1 MIESSNAFKKLKL
14 QIQDSMDILL
24 LCCHAI
30 PALKAYGKAVKG
42 GQALKLPDPD
52 YFGTPSS
59 IDRLEKITPKY
70 RKTLGKLV
78 FLNSFSYFE
87 AYISEIPNEF
97 LEFHG
102 MGKEFSKRE
111 DEIKKTILDNK
122 FEPFTKKL
130 REPIKKGKEAKYK
143 KIKAQLINNGYY
155 FPKELIS
162 TYGMKR
168 IQKQLEELKAVQI
181 PDLLKD
187 IFELKLSETEI
198 KEFTRLRD
206 FRNDIAHGKVQEVD
220 LRKAISS
227 NEFFRNLAIKIDKH
241 IVTYFFVTDIS

>member
-1 MIESSNAFKKLKL
+1 MIETSNSFKKLKL

-24 LCCHAI
+24 LCCHAV
-30 PALKAYGKAVKG
+30 PALKAYSKAVKMG
-42 GQALKLPDPD
+42 SAPKLPDPD
-52 YFGTPSS
+52 YFNTPSP

-87 AYISEIPNEF
+87 AYITEITNEF

-102 MGKEFSKRE
+102 MGNEFSKRE
-111 DEIKKTILDNK
+111 DEIKKAILDNK
-122 FEPFTKKL
+122 FEPIARKL

-162 TYGMKR
+162 TYGVKR
-168 IQKQLEELKAVQI
+168 IQKQLEELRAVQI
-181 PDLLKD
+181 PNLLKD
-187 IFELKLSETEI
+187 IFELELSEVEI
-198 KEFTRLRD
+198 KEFHEMRT
-206 FRNDIAHGKVQEVD
+206 FRNNIAHGKVKEVD
-220 LRKAISS
+220 LGQAIKS
-227 NEFFRNLAIKIDKH
+227 NEFLRNLAIKIDKH
-241 IVTYFFVTDIS
+241 ILKYFFVADVS